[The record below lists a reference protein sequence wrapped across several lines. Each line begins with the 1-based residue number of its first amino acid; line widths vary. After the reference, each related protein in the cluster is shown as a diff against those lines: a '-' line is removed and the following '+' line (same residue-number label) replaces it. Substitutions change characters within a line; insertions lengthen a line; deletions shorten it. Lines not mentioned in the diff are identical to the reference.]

1 MDTRTLL
8 LRDAA
13 GTEHRVDAAP
23 DGLRIEGSH
32 LRAEMQPGGAIRL
45 EDGDGLL
52 HIAWAAVSGD
62 TRWVFVDGEVFVFE
76 SGRPSTRRRRAS
88 TAQGSLTAPMPA
100 TVRQVVVSPG
110 ARVQQGEVLLVLE
123 AMKMELPVRAPG
135 NGTVTAVKCRQ
146 GELVQ
151 AGQELIELEP

>member
-1 MDTRTLL
+1 MSARTIL
-8 LRDAA
+8 LRDPS
-13 GTEHRVDAAP
+13 GGEHRVEATSK
-23 DGLRIEGSH
+23 GLRVEGA
-32 LRAEMQPGGAIRL
+32 LVRADLQPSGAIRL
-45 EDGDGLL
+45 DDGLAHL
-52 HIAWAAVSGD
+52 AWAAISGD
-62 TRWVFVDGEVFVFE
+62 TRWVFIDGEVFVFE

-88 TAQGSLTAPMPA
+88 AAEGPLTAPMPA

-110 ARVQQGEVLLVLE
+110 ARVQQGDVLLVLE

-135 NGTVTAVKCRQ
+135 EGTVTAVKCRQ

>member
-1 MDTRTLL
+1 MIPRTIL
-8 LRDAA
+8 LRDTS
-13 GTEHRVDAAP
+13 GSEHRVDATREE
-23 DGLRIEGSH
+23 LRVEGS
-32 LRAEMQPGGAIRL
+32 LVRADVQPNGAIRL
-45 EDGDGLL
+45 EDGRTHL
-52 HIAWAAVSGD
+52 AWAAISGD
-62 TRWVFVDGEVFVFE
+62 SRWVFIDGEVFVFE
-76 SGRPSTRRRRAS
+76 NGRPAPRRRRTS

-110 ARVQQGEVLLVLE
+110 ARVQQGDVLLVLE

-135 NGTVTAVKCRQ
+135 DGTVTTVRCRQ

>member
-1 MDTRTLL
+1 MSERTLL
-8 LRDAA
+8 LRDAF
-13 GTEHRVDAAP
+13 GGDHRVDATAE
-23 DGLRIEGSH
+23 GLHVEGS
-32 LRAEMQPGGAIRL
+32 LVRAERQPGGAIRID
-45 EDGDGLL
+45 DGRTHL
-52 HIAWAAVSGD
+52 AWAVSSGD

-76 SGRPSTRRRRAS
+76 TGRPLARRRRAS
-88 TAQGSLTAPMPA
+88 AAQGSLTAPMPA

-110 ARVQQGEVLLVLE
+110 ARVQQGDVLLVLE

-135 NGTVTAVKCRQ
+135 DGTVAAVKCRQ

>member
-1 MDTRTLL
+1 MSTRTIL
-8 LRDAA
+8 LRDAS
-13 GTEHRVDAAP
+13 GGEHRVDATP
-23 DGLRIEGSH
+23 EGLRVESS
-32 LRAEMQPGGAIRL
+32 LVRADLQPNGAIRL
-45 EDGDGLL
+45 DDGLAHL
-52 HIAWAAVSGD
+52 AWAAMAGD

-88 TAQGSLTAPMPA
+88 AAQAPLTAPMPA
-100 TVRQVVVSPG
+100 TVRQVVVSAG
-110 ARVQQGEVLLVLE
+110 ARVQQGDVLLVLE

-135 NGTVTAVKCRQ
+135 DGTVTAVKCRQ

>member
-1 MDTRTLL
+1 MGERTLL
-8 LRDAA
+8 LRDAF
-13 GTEHRVDAAP
+13 GGEHRVAATAEGVRVEESLVRAELQP
-23 DGLRIEGSH
+23 DGSV
-32 LRAEMQPGGAIRL
+32 RL
-45 EDGDGLL
+45 ESGQAHL
-52 HIAWAAVSGD
+52 AWAAISGD

-76 SGRPSTRRRRAS
+76 TGRPSGRRRAS
-88 TAQGSLTAPMPA
+88 AAQGSLTAPMPA

-110 ARVQQGEVLLVLE
+110 TRVQQGDVLLVLE

-135 NGTVTAVKCRQ
+135 DGTVAAVKCRQ

>member
-1 MDTRTLL
+1 MIPQTTL
-8 LRDAA
+8 LRDTS
-13 GTEHRVDAAP
+13 GSEHRVDATREE
-23 DGLRIEGSH
+23 LRVEGS
-32 LRAEMQPGGAIRL
+32 LVRADVQSNGAIRL
-45 EDGDGLL
+45 EDGRTHL
-52 HIAWAAVSGD
+52 AWAAISGD
-62 TRWVFVDGEVFVFE
+62 SRWVFIDGEVFVFE
-76 SGRPSTRRRRAS
+76 SGRPSARRRRTS

-110 ARVQQGEVLLVLE
+110 ARVQQGDVLLVLE

-135 NGTVTAVKCRQ
+135 DGTVTTVRCRQ